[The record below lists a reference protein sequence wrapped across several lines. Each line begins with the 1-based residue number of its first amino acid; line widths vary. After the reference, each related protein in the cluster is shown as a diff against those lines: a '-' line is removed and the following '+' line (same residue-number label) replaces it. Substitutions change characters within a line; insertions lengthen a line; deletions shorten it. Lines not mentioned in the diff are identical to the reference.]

1 MRDLRSSRVS
11 RRLSQRR
18 KSIRKENCCG
28 LNGFD
33 RLALDS
39 FRKFRTSN
47 FSPLSK
53 KRSIFEN
60 ILLVM
65 ILKTDCVLRT
75 ENSDNANQ
83 IGLVNM

>member
-18 KSIRKENCCG
+18 KSIRKENCRG

-33 RLALDS
+33 RLALVS
-39 FRKFRTSN
+39 QVSN
-47 FSPLSK
+47 EQLLASLE